1 MRVFTCSSGPSR
13 LLLGS
18 DRPVCAIDLR
28 NPHESAS
35 GTRAVPVQPSP
46 ASRQCLGAGLGPG
59 PLGVWDKRIPLA
71 RLRVACITHLC
82 STSPDTEPLPD
93 VSISI
98 LLGMVRWNALASA
111 RATASCSITAPE
123 GGQKG

>member
-71 RLRVACITHLC
+71 RLRVAFINSLVFDKSRHGTAAGRVNIHLTWHRALEIPGLR
-82 STSPDTEPLPD
+82 SRDR
-93 VSISI
+93 
-98 LLGMVRWNALASA
+98 LLFHRCA
-111 RATASCSITAPE
+111 RRS
-123 GGQKG
+123 

>member
-1 MRVFTCSSGPSR
+1 MPV
-13 LLLGS
+13 LL
-18 DRPVCAIDLR
+18 
-28 NPHESAS
+28 AS
-35 GTRAVPVQPSP
+35 GQN
-46 ASRQCLGAGLGPG
+46 LF
-59 PLGVWDKRIPLA
+59 GVWNKRIPLA

-111 RATASCSITAPE
+111 RAIASSSITTPE
-123 GGQKG
+123 GGGASRRKPKKKKN

>member
-1 MRVFTCSSGPSR
+1 MPV
-13 LLLGS
+13 LL
-18 DRPVCAIDLR
+18 
-28 NPHESAS
+28 AS
-35 GTRAVPVQPSP
+35 GQN
-46 ASRQCLGAGLGPG
+46 LF
-59 PLGVWDKRIPLA
+59 GVRNKRIPLA

-123 GGQKG
+123 AVQGRARKKKKN

>member
-1 MRVFTCSSGPSR
+1 MPV
-13 LLLGS
+13 LL
-18 DRPVCAIDLR
+18 
-28 NPHESAS
+28 AS
-35 GTRAVPVQPSP
+35 GQN
-46 ASRQCLGAGLGPG
+46 LF
-59 PLGVWDKRIPLA
+59 GVRNKRIPLA

-111 RATASCSITAPE
+111 RAIASSSITTPE
-123 GGQKG
+123 ALRAWCFEPHQEGARKKKKN